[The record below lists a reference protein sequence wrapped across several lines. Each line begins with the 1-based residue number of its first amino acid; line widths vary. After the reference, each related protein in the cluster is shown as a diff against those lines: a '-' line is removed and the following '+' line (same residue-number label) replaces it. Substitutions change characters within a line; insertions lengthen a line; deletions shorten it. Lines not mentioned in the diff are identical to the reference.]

1 MQKIIKPDNLA
12 YVIYTSGSTGKPKG
26 AMIEHGNLA
35 NYLLNRKTNYVTKEK
50 GISGSFVHLSYTFDA
65 SLTAMFMPLL
75 SGKRIVLSSKSSVD
89 VFEDINLLRYSP
101 YDFIKITPAHLEL
114 IYPKLKNAN
123 GKLLTKK
130 LVIGGEALHAGHFSS
145 FIENGIDI
153 EIVNEY
159 GPTETTVGC
168 STYNFYTVSDYEK
181 IVKNISVGKPIDE
194 YYSYYTYCI
203 DDKK

>member
-1 MQKIIKPDNLA
+1 M
-12 YVIYTSGSTGKPKG
+12 
-26 AMIEHGNLA
+26 
-35 NYLLNRKTNYVTKEK
+35 NYLLNRKTNYVTNEK
-50 GISGSFVHLSYTFDA
+50 DISGSFIHLSYTFDA
-65 SLTAMFMPLL
+65 SLTAIFMPLL
-75 SGKRIVLSSKSSVD
+75 SGKRIVISSKSSVD
-89 VFEDINLLRYSP
+89 VFDDINLLRYGP

-123 GKLLTKK
+123 GKLLTRK

-168 STYNFYTVSDYEK
+168 STYYFYTVSDYEK
-181 IVKNISVGKPIDE
+181 IARSISIGKPIDNTQLYILDE
-194 YYSYYTYCI
+194 KSNLVPVGVVGEICI
-203 DDKK
+203 GGDGVSRGYLNRPELVT